1 MPRVL
6 LNNNPLDSDIKAK
19 ISEYLSRRNMRVSDL
34 IIKSGVGSN
43 TYYAGM
49 KNPERFRLKD
59 LRAVYDVL
67 NVPIEERKG
76 LN

>member
-19 ISEYLSRRNMRVSDL
+19 ITKYLSRRNMRVSDL

-67 NVPIEERKG
+67 NVPIDERKG